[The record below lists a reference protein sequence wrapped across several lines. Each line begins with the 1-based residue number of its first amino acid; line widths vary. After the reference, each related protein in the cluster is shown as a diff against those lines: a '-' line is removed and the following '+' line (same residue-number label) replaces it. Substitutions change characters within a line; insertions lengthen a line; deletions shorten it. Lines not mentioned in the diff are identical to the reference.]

1 MNLRAYQSA
10 AAPPPAR
17 RVEGMTREEACQRY
31 ARKVLALARR
41 TCEQAGPGAP
51 FTPEDLV
58 GYGVMGLLEAFD
70 RFDGTR
76 GTDFTSYAA
85 LHISGRIL
93 DAVRAASGT
102 TRRDRRAARA
112 IAVATVRAR
121 EELGREPSHGEIA
134 ARLGVDLD
142 GYWTMRGYA
151 APTVLVALPGSDTST
166 EASSDTSG
174 DTSGEPS
181 DVSLVRPPEVD
192 ARLVAADARQ
202 ALRDAIARLPERDRQ
217 CVLLYYARDCSLAEI
232 AAILEVTPSRVSQ
245 ILTAARVRLRKAIG
259 DAFDADDLHEG
270 AA

>member
-10 AAPPPAR
+10 AAPKPAR
-17 RVEGMTREEACQRY
+17 RVEGLTREEACQRY
-31 ARKVLALARR
+31 SRKVLALARR

-51 FTPEDLV
+51 FSPEDLV

-70 RFDGTR
+70 RFDETR
-76 GTDFTSYAA
+76 GTDFASYAT
-85 LHISGRIL
+85 LHISGRIF

-112 IAVATVRAR
+112 LAVATIQAR
-121 EELGREPSHGEIA
+121 EALGREPSHGEVA

-142 GYWTMRGYA
+142 TYWQMRGFA
-151 APTVLVALPGSDTST
+151 APTVLVPLPTAADPSDTS
-166 EASSDTSG
+166 DTSV
-174 DTSGEPS
+174 DTSN
-181 DVSLVRPPEVD
+181 VSLARSPE
-192 ARLVAADARQ
+192 AEPRLMAADARQ
-202 ALRDAIARLPERDRQ
+202 ALRDAIARLPERDRH

-245 ILTAARVRLRKAIG
+245 ILTAARARLRKALG
-259 DAFDADDLHEG
+259 DAFDVEDLHEG